1 MQPLIQRPLASQMV
15 SVSLLILRDVT
26 RAYCS
31 ETFRPM
37 GLPEGNRPLTRARY
51 PSPTGRVARLSER
64 AVMLNVESNVY
75 PPQVQ
80 RRLGRSTGQFPLPV
94 LVWVEMPSGEWDHL
108 TISSPREALEAMDT
122 VLGPGDDAD
131 WHFVVGRLAAAVRDP
146 APDLLERARH
156 ALAVYAAR
164 LGVLA
169 G

>member
-1 MQPLIQRPLASQMV
+1 
-15 SVSLLILRDVT
+15 
-26 RAYCS
+26 
-31 ETFRPM
+31 
-37 GLPEGNRPLTRARY
+37 
-51 PSPTGRVARLSER
+51 
-64 AVMLNVESNVY
+64 MLNVESNVY

-108 TISSPREALEAMDT
+108 TLLTPREALEAMDT